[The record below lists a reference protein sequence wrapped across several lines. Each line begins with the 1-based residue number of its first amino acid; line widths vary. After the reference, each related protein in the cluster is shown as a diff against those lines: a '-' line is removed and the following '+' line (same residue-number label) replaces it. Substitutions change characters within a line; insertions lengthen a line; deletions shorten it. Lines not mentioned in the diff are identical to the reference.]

1 MASKKSGKKKIN
13 RSMVRRKGKPSKD
26 SRPSISSLTGFR
38 ILDSSYY
45 GVMIIDLS
53 TVEILYTNSK
63 LRRILGY
70 TKSEIERLG
79 LENIVSPQDWGRL
92 RRAARSRLLG
102 KPVKTGNRYNA
113 IHKNGREVIFDVYT
127 NPIIMGG
134 RKCLA
139 VILKDVSKEISLEN
153 ELKESEQKYRAVV
166 DNIADGIAIVMRNR
180 FVYCNPAFGN
190 IFGYRSNLLEGKR
203 GGVIMPAGSKMVL
216 AELEKSVWKSGHHAK
231 TVEAIGLKKDGSELH
246 LKLRASRISYQNRN
260 ALQVTITDITAE
272 KNAREELRA
281 SEERFRMLVEGTQ
294 YGFFIVNLHD
304 LEILYLNDYARNLVG
319 SAVDSMNVRQAF
331 EMMSQSSKN
340 KVMNMFRDLKAGKRT
355 SSAGTISLQMHGDK
369 IVWLEYQ
376 AVYAVF
382 QGKKCCQGMFKDI
395 TQLIEANQSLS
406 ESTERFRQMAENI
419 REFFWIIDRN
429 TGRTLYVSPIYE
441 EMVGLPVKG
450 LYRNHNDYLKAVHP
464 DDKER
469 MASRLDELEKET
481 DDEYR
486 IIHDKTG
493 ELRWLRSRTYPIRN
507 SSGKVYRTTGIVA
520 DITDRKMWEE
530 KLKESEARYRALV
543 EDQTEFISRSN
554 PDTIVTFVNEAACR
568 YFDTPKEYF
577 IGKSF
582 LKFLPKDDKR
592 KVSEQIKSLSPAN
605 PVLTIEHKV
614 KLKDGNMRWNRWIN
628 RMLYD
633 ENGKPREMLGVGRDI
648 TEQRLAEEALR
659 ESELKF
665 RAIFENTIDGIAVYE
680 RYFGSPRQ
688 KLIDCNESYAAMA
701 GRPKNELLA
710 FKNIRKIRIAYGK
723 GHDEAKIQDLIENGK
738 PFTGTYSWV
747 RPDGRENYIE
757 FEAAPVLLGE
767 RIILYTV
774 DRDITER
781 KRAEEELRESEEKY
795 RSVVDNIGI
804 GISLI
809 SPNMRIISFNRQ
821 MERWFPKI
829 AVEEVPVCYKAYNDP
844 PKSRICSY
852 CPTAKT
858 LKDGRVHESVSET
871 PRNGRIVNYKIISS
885 PIKDKDG
892 NIMAAIEVVEDVTE
906 RRRAEEEIRKFK
918 TISDRASYGTVITD
932 MDRKIIYCNECYA
945 QMHDMTIDEVLGKDI
960 FTLFP
965 PQQHKP
971 LAKSMGELGKLGR
984 ISASEFWHCRK
995 DGTLF
1000 PTLTNAQIITDDEQ
1014 NPLYVS
1020 ATAID
1025 ITDKKKAEVALK
1037 NQRDMLRDVTGHVI
1051 KIQEEERRRIS
1062 MELHDSIGQSLS
1074 VTKLQVQNLLKQI
1087 KDENHS
1093 EISKGLDAI
1102 SNLVSD
1108 TIKDLRLISAN
1119 LRPVILDNLGLWPTI
1134 EWYLKDFG
1142 KKADLQIQIEIE
1154 DDLPGIVQK
1163 AEVHVFRVIQ
1173 EIMINIQKHSK
1184 AKHVVFKCHHEKSR
1198 INIEIQ
1204 EDGSGFDPDA
1214 IFDPSARRLGM
1225 GLINIMERVKI
1236 VKGKLDIK
1244 SEAQGGAKFIVS
1256 IPISGSSSK

>member
-1 MASKKSGKKKIN
+1 MASKKSGKKKTN
-13 RSMVRRKGKPSKD
+13 RNMVRRKGKSSKD
-26 SRPSISSLTGFR
+26 SKPSLSSLTGFR

-45 GVMIIDLS
+45 GVLIIDLN
-53 TVEILYTNSK
+53 TVEIIYTNSK
-63 LRRILGY
+63 LRRTLGY

-79 LENIVSPQDWGRL
+79 LENIVSPSDWDRL
-92 RRAARSRLLG
+92 KRSARSRLLG

-127 NPIIMGG
+127 NPVIMGG

-139 VILKDVSKEISLEN
+139 SILKDVSKEISLEN
-153 ELKESEQKYRAVV
+153 ELRESEQKYRAVV
-166 DNIADGIAIVMRNR
+166 DNIADGIAIVLRNR

-190 IFGYRSNLLEGKR
+190 IFGYKSNLIEGQR
-203 GGVIMPAGSKMVL
+203 GGIVMPPGSKMLL
-216 AELEKSVWKSGHHAK
+216 AKLEKSVWESRHHRKTIEAK
-231 TVEAIGLKKDGSELH
+231 GLKKDGSELY
-246 LKLRASRISYQNRN
+246 LNLRASRISFRDRN
-260 ALQVTITDITAE
+260 ALQITVTDITAE
-272 KNAREELRA
+272 KKAREELGA
-281 SEERFRMLVEGTQ
+281 NEERFRNLVEGTQ
-294 YGFFIVNLHD
+294 YGFFIVNLLD
-304 LEILYLNDYARNLVG
+304 LKLLYLNDFAHKLLGSVVDKMDILDAFELMEQSARNEIMDVIKDFKKDKRK
-319 SAVDSMNVRQAF
+319 SASGKISMH
-331 EMMSQSSKN
+331 MP
-340 KVMNMFRDLKAGKRT
+340 DGRT
-355 SSAGTISLQMHGDK
+355 I
-369 IVWLEYQ
+369 WLEYQ
-376 AVYAVF
+376 VVSATY

-395 TQLIEANQSLS
+395 TELIETNQSLS

-429 TGRTLYVSPIYE
+429 TGHTLYVSPIYE
-441 EMVGLPVKG
+441 EMVGLSVEG
-450 LYRNHNDYLKAVHP
+450 LQRDHNDYLRVVHP

-486 IIHDKTG
+486 IIHGKTG

-507 SSGKVYRTTGIVA
+507 SSGEVNRTTGIVA

-530 KLKESEARYRALV
+530 KLKESEGRYRALV
-543 EDQTEFISRSN
+543 EDQTEFINRSN
-554 PDTIVTFVNEAACR
+554 PDTIMTFVNEATCR
-568 YFDTPKEYF
+568 YFDTPKEDF

-582 LKFLPKDDKR
+582 LTFLPPEDKR
-592 KVSEQIKSLSPAN
+592 KVSDQLKSLSPAN

-614 KLKDGNMRWNRWIN
+614 KLANGSMRWNRWIN
-628 RMLYD
+628 RMIYD
-633 ENGKPREMLGVGRDI
+633 ENGNPMEMIGVGRDI
-648 TEQRLAEEALR
+648 TEQKLAQEALR

-701 GRPKNELLA
+701 GRSKNELLE
-710 FKNIRKIRIAYGK
+710 FKNIRKIRIAGSK

-757 FEAAPVLLGE
+757 FEAAPVILGE

-781 KRAEEELRESEEKY
+781 RRAEEELRESEEKY
-795 RSVVDNIGI
+795 RSVVNNIGI
-804 GISLI
+804 GISLV
-809 SPNMRIISFNRQ
+809 SPEMRIISFNRQ
-821 MERWFPKI
+821 MERWFPDI
-829 AVEEVPVCYKAYNDP
+829 VHLENPVCYKAYNDP

-858 LKDGRVHESVSET
+858 LQDGMVHEAISET
-871 PRNGRIVNYKIISS
+871 PRRGRIINYKIISS

-892 NIMAAIEVVEDVTE
+892 NITAAIEVVEDVTE

-918 TISDRASYGTVITD
+918 TISDRASYGTIITD
-932 MDRKIIYCNECYA
+932 LDGQIIYCNECYA
-945 QMHDMTIDEVLGKDI
+945 QMHDMAVEELVGNNVAN
-960 FTLFP
+960 LFP
-965 PQQHKP
+965 ANQ
-971 LAKSMGELGKLGR
+971 AKSLPKIATELRKTGR
-984 ISASEFWHCRK
+984 LYAIEIWHRK
-995 DGTLF
+995 KGGGLF
-1000 PTLTNAQIITDDEQ
+1000 PALTNAQIITDNEQ
-1014 NPLYVS
+1014 KPLYIS

-1025 ITDKKKAEVALK
+1025 ITDKKKAEVAMK

-1074 VTKLQVQNLLKQI
+1074 VTKLQIQNLLKQM
-1087 KDENHS
+1087 KNENHS

-1108 TIKDLRLISAN
+1108 TIKDLRQISAN

-1142 KKADLQIQIEIE
+1142 KKADLQIQIDIE
-1154 DDLPGIVQK
+1154 DDLPGIAQK

-1184 AKHVVFKCHHEKSR
+1184 AKNVIFKCRAEKSR
-1198 INIEIQ
+1198 IVFEIH

-1244 SEAQGGAKFIVS
+1244 SEAEGGAKFIVS